1 MAFQE
6 ASAWIM
12 CAALLIGGA
21 FYAVVLASASAALG
35 VVAPPL
41 PPAIG
46 LSIAVLVVLS
56 IVGHVVV
63 AIASRRTANA
73 APDERERIAS
83 LRSSRMSGTLF
94 GGGVLLA
101 LGAYLLTFD
110 GNLLF
115 HAVVGS
121 LVLAQIAEYGSRI
134 VLLRTAL

>member
-12 CAALLIGGA
+12 CAALLIGGG
-21 FYAVVLASASAALG
+21 FYAIVLASASAALG
-35 VVAPPL
+35 AVAPPL
-41 PPAIG
+41 PPVVG
-46 LSIAVLVVLS
+46 LSIALLVVLS
-56 IVGHVVV
+56 IVGHVVI
-63 AIASRRTANA
+63 AIVSRRSADA

-83 LRSSRMSGTLF
+83 LRSSSLSGTLF

-115 HAVVGS
+115 HAVVFS
-121 LVLAQIAEYGSRI
+121 LVLAQISEYASRI